1 MKFYVLCDIEGVA
14 ALSCWDDARTTGRFY
29 PAMAQEMSLEAA
41 SATQGILDADGSH
54 EVIVE
59 DGHGDGCNIDCG
71 LLPSRAQLL
80 RGVTHEIFGKT
91 GPFDESFG
99 GLLLV
104 GYHAA
109 ASAPQNP
116 TSHTVVSSRI
126 FQLTVNGALWGEM
139 EISAYAAAYRGVPT
153 LLVSGDEGVCDAA
166 RRLNPDIITLPT
178 KAGYGY
184 GVLSKTP
191 QRVQEE
197 LRQLAREAACRAD
210 MVSPPALPSHFHVE
224 LTYLHHYDAYGASH
238 YPGAALISPTT
249 LTFDADDYGEV
260 LRFFYFVI

>member
-14 ALSCWDDARTTGRFY
+14 ALSSWDDARTTGLFY
-29 PAMAQEMSLEAA
+29 PAMAREMGLEAA
-41 SATQGILDADGSH
+41 SAAQGLLDADGDS
-54 EVIVE
+54 EIIVE
-59 DGHGDGCNIDCG
+59 YGHGDGCNIDCG
-71 LLPSRAQLL
+71 LLPPQARLL

-91 GPFDESFG
+91 GPFDESFD

-116 TSHTVVSSRI
+116 TSHTSVSARI
-126 FQLTVNGALWGEM
+126 FRLTVNGELWGEM
-139 EISAYAAAYRGVPT
+139 EMSAYAAAYRGVPT
-153 LLVSGDEGVCDAA
+153 LLVSGDEGVCGAA
-166 RRLNPDIITLPT
+166 RRLVPDMLTLPT

-197 LRQLAREAACRAD
+197 LRQLAREAAGKAG
-210 MVSPPALPSHFHVE
+210 SIAPPALPPHFHVE

-238 YPGAALISPTT
+238 YPGATLIDPTT
-249 LTFDADDYGEV
+249 LAFDSDDYGEV